1 MTRQRASGER
11 GFALL
16 MALSGLAFLSFVAA
30 ATIRDTRHDARL
42 AAARAGEIEAGALAE
57 AGIARAMLA
66 IDETWS
72 AEAWPE
78 NGALVRFRL
87 GGGEIAV
94 AIADEAGKVDLCAA
108 PDLMVSAVF
117 THAGIAPAR
126 AQALL
131 SALRKVRAQAAMSRR
146 SLAPASL
153 EELGAL
159 LIMTGAEIEAV
170 RPWATVHSG
179 LGGFDPVVG
188 PRSLV
193 ALIPGVGVD
202 ADAGLAQPQGPSR
215 ADAPERPPSP
225 APAFTAQS
233 PRRMFTVRAE
243 ACTVSGHMGLR
254 EILVERRGPGDIRRI
269 EVREPISAVLTASP
283 CSRHIA
289 KTDR

>member
-1 MTRQRASGER
+1 MTQQRASGER

-30 ATIRDTRHDARL
+30 ATISDTRHDARL

-66 IDETWS
+66 IDEAWS
-72 AEAWPE
+72 SEAWPE
-78 NGALVRFRL
+78 NGTPVLFRL

-117 THAGIAPAR
+117 KHAGIAPAR
-126 AQALL
+126 SPLL
-131 SALRKVRAQAAMSRR
+131 LNALRKVRAQAAMSQRT
-146 SLAPASL
+146 LAPASL
-153 EELGAL
+153 EELGAML
-159 LIMTGAEIEAV
+159 AMTGPEIEAV

-188 PRSLV
+188 RALV
-193 ALIPGVGVD
+193 ALIPGVDPGR
-202 ADAGLAQPQGPSR
+202 AQPQGPSR

-243 ACTVSGHMGLR
+243 ACTGSGHLGLR
-254 EILVERRGPGDIRRI
+254 EILIERRGPGDIRRI
-269 EVREPISAVLTASP
+269 EVREPISPVLAASP